1 MAIIGKIREKSILLV
16 IIIGLALLAFILS
29 DYKNMF
35 GASEGEYGIGHVFG
49 EKIDGKRYS
58 ILSGSYGEER
68 AFQLLVDSLI
78 MNKEY
83 DALGI
88 SVSDKELNSYLL
100 ATDGF
105 DVSSNQDI
113 QNFFRDSI
121 GNITPASIIAGRS
134 QLKQQLTQLKKDKK
148 QWTELKRG
156 FTNQRKREKYIQ
168 IISQG
173 IFTTTL
179 EAENEFKVVNNKK
192 EIEYIFKPYNSIPDS
207 IIKYKEADL
216 VKYFVAHRW
225 DAKYQVPQSYKKV
238 HFFAATR
245 KPSAKSN
252 QKFKSE
258 IDSLKSEFERAES
271 DTVYANSKSD
281 LRMMAPTHQ
290 NQRQNSQTGQVEN
303 YYTGFGTC
311 TFTNIPESYF
321 PSTNRIQ
328 ELNNGA
334 QPTPQESMAFRAF
347 LYPDN
352 LSSMFADA
360 AIGDVIGPYRC
371 GENMKNRYLNTNTHF
386 VLSKVIGKT
395 YARIKARHILL
406 KIEEGQDSSKIK
418 AEADAYAAQLINSTD
433 RNNVYSTLKGNSDD
447 PVGEYDNL
455 FELTLNF
462 PESNRQLFYGKKI
475 AEFCGNSE
483 VGSIEVIESDL
494 GYHVVEILAQEGS
507 LPLLTSIYKKF
518 EPSEKDLLDVQSD
531 MSKKRFE
538 LVKKIKKLS
547 NPVKIRAHFDSFIK
561 GLDNTYVSDVYTFQD
576 NGPNSALQGDK
587 ILSEGTVRKLIETA
601 YKEGAKV
608 GSISVPVR
616 DKNTYV
622 IGMLVSSRNE
632 GAPDYLEIKEDLIKD
647 YIKDKKAEM
656 ILKSFKNKSLNEL
669 ASTENLSIQTP
680 PTPVSFNNMNSIDP
694 EVIGA
699 LFSANGGKESDKLKP
714 LKGSNGIYVI
724 TIKKVINSDAPA
736 SYKLDK
742 EEIDRN
748 TRNIINGNN
757 SLVNALYRKANIIDN
772 REFLRLKIRY

>member
-35 GASEGEYGIGHVFG
+35 GASEGEYGVGHVFG

-58 ILSGSYGEER
+58 ILSGLYGEER
-68 AFQLLVDSLI
+68 AFQLIVDSLI

-148 QWTELKRG
+148 QWGELKRG

-168 IISQG
+168 VISQG
-173 IFTTTL
+173 IYTTTL
-179 EAENEFKVVNNKK
+179 EAENEFKAVNNKK

-207 IIKYKEADL
+207 IIQYKEADL
-216 VKYFVAHRW
+216 VKYFVKHRW
-225 DAKYQVPQSYKKV
+225 DAKYQNPNPYKKV
-238 HFFAATR
+238 RFFAGTR
-245 KPSAKSN
+245 NPSQKSG
-252 QKFKSE
+252 QAFKA
-258 IDSLKSEFERAES
+258 DVDTLKSKFELPEN
-271 DTVYANSKSD
+271 DTVYANLKSD

-290 NQRQNSQTGQVEN
+290 GQRQNSQTGQVEN
-303 YYTGFGTC
+303 YYTGFGSC

-321 PSTNRIQ
+321 PAENRIQ

-334 QPTPQESMAFRAF
+334 QPTPQESIAFRAF
-347 LYPDN
+347 LFPDN
-352 LSSMFADA
+352 LTNQFNEAS
-360 AIGDVIGPYRC
+360 IGDVIGPYRC
-371 GENMKNRYLNTNTHF
+371 GENMKNRYLNENNHF

-406 KIEEGQDSSKIK
+406 KIEEGQDSSQIK
-418 AEADAYAAQLINSTD
+418 AAADTYASQLMNSSD
-433 RNNVYSTLKGNSDD
+433 RDNLYNALKGNSAD
-447 PVGEYDNL
+447 PIGEYDNL

-462 PESNRQLFYGKKI
+462 PESNRQQFYGKKI

-483 VGSIEVIESDL
+483 VGSVKVIESDL
-494 GYHVVEILAQEGS
+494 GYHVVEILAQEGT
-507 LPLLTSIYKKF
+507 LPILTSIYKKF
-518 EPSEKDLLDVQSD
+518 EPSETDLQDVQTD

-538 LVKKIKKLS
+538 LAKKIKSLS
-547 NPVKIRAHFDSFIK
+547 NPVQIRAHFDSYIK
-561 GLDNTYVSDVYTFQD
+561 ELDNTYTSDEYSFQD
-576 NGPNSALQGDK
+576 SSPNSAIQGDK
-587 ILSEGTVRKLIETA
+587 LLSEGTVRKFIETA
-601 YKEGAKV
+601 YKDGAKV
-608 GSISVPVR
+608 GTISVPVR

-622 IGMLVSSRNE
+622 IGMLYSTRNE
-632 GAPDYLEIKEDLIKD
+632 GAPDYLEIKEELIKD

-656 ILKSFKNKSLNEL
+656 IMKSFKNKSIQDLS
-669 ASTENLSIQTP
+669 STEGISIQTP
-680 PTPVSFNNMNSIDP
+680 TVSFNNMNNIDA

-714 LKGSNGIYVI
+714 LKGSSGIYMI
-724 TIKKVINSDAPA
+724 KIKKVANADSPA
-736 SYKLDK
+736 NYKVDK

-748 TRNIINGNN
+748 TRNTIFRQNY
-757 SLVNALYRKANIIDN
+757 LVNALYRKADIIDN